1 MTARTVR
8 AAIAWAAL
16 TLVAGCA
23 SESRPP
29 ADGRS
34 EVVLATTTST
44 EDSGLLDVLVPAFEK
59 VNPEYRIRFVAVGTG
74 QALALGRRRDADAVL
89 VHAPEA
95 EAEFMRRGHG
105 LERRPVMRNEFVIVG
120 LPADPAGVRGART
133 AAEAFERIAGDA
145 TFISR
150 GDDSG
155 THQRELA
162 IWKAAGISP
171 RGSWYLDAGQGMGE
185 VLMIADQMGA
195 YTLADRG
202 TYLAMRSALRL
213 DVVFEG
219 DPILDNPYH
228 VITVAG
234 SRNPDGAL
242 RFVEWV
248 TGVEA
253 QALIGSFGVE
263 TLGRP
268 LFQPTAR

>member
-1 MTARTVR
+1 MLR
-8 AAIAWAAL
+8 AAVAWAAL
-16 TLVAGCA
+16 VFAAGCA
-23 SESRPP
+23 SDSRPST
-29 ADGRS
+29 DGRT

-44 EDSGLLDVLVPAFEK
+44 EDSGLLEVLVPAFEK
-59 VNPEYRIRFVAVGTG
+59 ANPEVRVRFVAVGTG

-89 VHAPEA
+89 VHAPDA
-95 EAEFMRRGHG
+95 EEEFMRRGHG
-105 LERRPVMRNEFVIVG
+105 VERRPVMRNEFVVVG

-133 AAEAFERIAGDA
+133 AVEAFTRIAGDA

-155 THQRELA
+155 THQRERA
-162 IWKAAGISP
+162 IWKAAGITP

-185 VLMIADQMGA
+185 VLTIADEMGA
-195 YTLADRG
+195 YTLTDRG
-202 TYLAMRSALRL
+202 TYLAMRSVLRL

-228 VITVAG
+228 VIAVDGA
-234 SRNPDGAL
+234 RNREGAL
-242 RFVEWV
+242 RFVEWI
-248 TGVEA
+248 TGPEA

-263 TLGRP
+263 EFGRP